1 MFTLAGNLLR
11 WYKKR
16 KEKNMT
22 ILLLGLDNA
31 GKSTLLFGLKD
42 QLPDVVTPTIGFR
55 PSKIV
60 KGKYT
65 IEWFDVGGAKNFR
78 RVWQSYY
85 SEVHGIIYVVDAAA
99 QDRFEESKETLIS
112 TLESEGIA
120 GKPVLVFANKQDLD
134 GAASG
139 PELTK
144 VLGLLE
150 RKDCSH
156 RVSPCIAK
164 PPEGQPVDKRI
175 SQSLDWLLNAIDKDY
190 AKLNDRVVTEKAE
203 RDRKEKE
210 RREAQRKRAEESKAQ
225 RLREQAEAER
235 LKTEQAEKGEA
246 GAGVADGGGA
256 HAQSEPAKPST
267 EQAWAGDSKD
277 ASARAPADV
286 GSGTPRDGVE
296 EMPSSTPVR
305 NTASLE
311 ITQETPGKDE
321 LPGTSDSDA
330 LPKPH
335 RLPAIEVGESM
346 AGAASPAP
354 SLTKPKL
361 GNLKPMPPPVIT
373 QPQTATATSPVTL
386 PNAMPSPGNR

>member
-1 MFTLAGNLLR
+1 MGIAFTKIWQRLLGKQEMR
-11 WYKKR
+11 
-16 KEKNMT
+16 
-22 ILLLGLDNA
+22 ILMLGLDAA
-31 GKSTLLFGLKD
+31 GKTTILYRLRLGE
-42 QLPDVVTPTIGFR
+42 VVTTIPTIGFNVETVEYKNL
-55 PSKIV
+55 SFTV
-60 KGKYT
+60 
-65 IEWFDVGGAKNFR
+65 WDVGGQDKIR
-78 RVWQSYY
+78 PLWRHYY
-85 SEVHGIIYVVDAAA
+85 QGTNGLIYVVDSNDRDRVEDAKEELSKMLNEDEMRDAA
-99 QDRFEESKETLIS
+99 L
-112 TLESEGIA
+112 
-120 GKPVLVFANKQDLD
+120 LVFANKQDLD

-386 PNAMPSPGNR
+386 PKDRKSVV

>member
-1 MFTLAGNLLR
+1 MSEGRKTSGGCGRATTLRCASPAAPLCSPPFAAARAARTASSPAPAVLTCVR
-11 WYKKR
+11 
-16 KEKNMT
+16 
-22 ILLLGLDNA
+22 
-31 GKSTLLFGLKD
+31 
-42 QLPDVVTPTIGFR
+42 
-55 PSKIV
+55 
-60 KGKYT
+60 
-65 IEWFDVGGAKNFR
+65 VG
-78 RVWQSYY
+78 Q
-85 SEVHGIIYVVDAAA
+85 VHGIIYVVDAAA